1 MYEKTDI
8 KKASTYVYE
17 RKWKLLYTICMQ
29 LLLTCLL
36 YTSHRALLDDYI
48 RRTQDDYRSLKVEA
62 DKRWRSHA
70 PGYPNHEGPCARDII
85 NRK

>member
-1 MYEKTDI
+1 MPMTPNTQKILAE
-8 KKASTYVYE
+8 
-17 RKWKLLYTICMQ
+17 
-29 LLLTCLL
+29 
-36 YTSHRALLDDYI
+36 HRALLDDYI